1 VLAAFAVQGTVEFI
15 QRLRQRGVARG
26 HLGQGLGELPGPGIQ
41 CLAGGMRVVGQA
53 GTADFVEQAARAGAA
68 LRAALHRR
76 LTAGTP
82 PQGEAEQGGTGQD
95 QAGQLPGPQPRAA
108 RCLATHLL
116 RQAGLFT
123 GALALRVGACLQA
136 LRGQAAAL
144 ESVAAGVPPEHF
156 DGLRA
161 AAEDSPF
168 DSTFNTYIRRA
179 ELSIEGTAYKNWGYG
194 FTLEHDGSDDNATEF
209 TDAYFSYEGFDLAS
223 VTIGRFGVDYGLENT
238 TSSSWIT
245 GIERPFMY
253 DYLNGDEDTNFG
265 VAVKHS
271 GDNYGL
277 LAQVAT
283 YKSEYND
290 GDEENDESF
299 GYSLR
304 ANWAPY
310 LNGTDVIHLGA
321 NYHSNNP
328 DDDRARVLTRLG
340 LRSDGDDR
348 LTFTDT
354 RVTDKDTEWL
364 LEAGAQFGGLRAQAE
379 YFSRSISGES
389 AGGAAQDVD
398 VDGYYAQVGYM
409 FGGVRGFKA
418 ADGKWDKPTEAGA
431 IEVFARYENSTIDGD
446 AAAVSGNIIAGV
458 APMNVNDEFE
468 TSAMVVG
475 VNYFPTK
482 AVRMSLNYVDYQ
494 VDNVNTNAN
503 LVKNGKTYKVED
515 DGQAI
520 VGRLQYVF

>member
-1 VLAAFAVQGTVEFI
+1 MIRKHFAGFAAS
-15 QRLRQRGVARG
+15 
-26 HLGQGLGELPGPGIQ
+26 
-41 CLAGGMRVVGQA
+41 
-53 GTADFVEQAARAGAA
+53 
-68 LRAALHRR
+68 
-76 LTAGTP
+76 
-82 PQGEAEQGGTGQD
+82 
-95 QAGQLPGPQPRAA
+95 
-108 RCLATHLL
+108 
-116 RQAGLFT
+116 
-123 GALALRVGACLQA
+123 ALALAVSAQAFAGTVTTDGADIVINTKSGLEVATVDKQFSFKLGGKLQWDA
-136 LRGQAAAL
+136 NQ
-144 ESVAAGVPPEHF
+144 F

-194 FTLEHDGSDDNATEF
+194 FTLEHDGPDDNATEF

-328 DDDRARVLTRLG
+328 DDDRARVRTRLG

-458 APMNVNDEFE
+458 ALDEWSM
-468 TSAMVVG
+468 TSSKPAPWSSASTTSRPRR
-475 VNYFPTK
+475 Y
-482 AVRMSLNYVDYQ
+482 A
-494 VDNVNTNAN
+494 
-503 LVKNGKTYKVED
+503 
-515 DGQAI
+515 
-520 VGRLQYVF
+520 